1 MGKEITLHDCMDPLG
16 AKRHFSDQQF
26 REVVLAFKLNLEEQ
40 TSLDETIMTIGN
52 RAIAS
57 YKQRQDLIKGPS
69 EAMFARTIHMINYHL
84 SETLAQSHHG
94 SEAYEHKF
102 INTQERQK
110 RRKVIAEALLKE
122 DWIPESI
129 DLYEKQKMTST
140 KIEDQF
146 GQEMQI
152 ITSDKRLSNHKRHQ
166 RLVQLIERVQDVPE
180 NPQEKIIQLNA
191 QITGTDLIWARARF
205 DQSQVQANKF
215 NKLAITIFSKL
226 STPIKIESLELILD
240 HPALNQTVNF
250 VETQGQ
256 PFGLKK

>member
-1 MGKEITLHDCMDPLG
+1 MGKEITLHDCTDPLG

-40 TSLDETIMTIGN
+40 TSLEETIMTIGN

-57 YKQRQDLIKGPS
+57 YKQRQELIKGPS

-94 SEAYEHKF
+94 SDAYEHKF
-102 INTQERQK
+102 IGSQDRQK
-110 RRKVIAEALLKE
+110 RRKIIADALLKE

-140 KIEDQF
+140 KIDDQF
-146 GQEMQI
+146 SQEMQI

-180 NPQEKIIQLNA
+180 DPTK
-191 QITGTDLIWARARF
+191 
-205 DQSQVQANKF
+205 
-215 NKLAITIFSKL
+215 
-226 STPIKIESLELILD
+226 
-240 HPALNQTVNF
+240 
-250 VETQGQ
+250 
-256 PFGLKK
+256 